1 MFTQLWDPSVLPST
15 RQCVIRHTRVPGRA
29 SDGAG
34 RHRAVPYDHAMPTEP
49 EPGAPD
55 VESRAERKERTR
67 RAILDAALAL
77 AADSNLAA
85 ISLRQVA
92 KQVGVVPTAFYR
104 HFGSLELLGLAL
116 VDESFRSLRLML
128 LDVWR
133 HAPEYR
139 DFIDGS
145 LPIVA
150 QHVRENRS
158 HYAFIARERVAGP
171 PRVREAI
178 AREIDQITRELST
191 DIARSGAAEQ
201 YSATDIGL
209 LADLIVSF
217 VVTMAERLVEDP
229 DSEDRTLAQ
238 ARTQLRMLLVGA
250 LNWRSREPAAGP
262 PDD

>member
-1 MFTQLWDPSVLPST
+1 M
-15 RQCVIRHTRVPGRA
+15 A
-29 SDGAG
+29 EKAADGEETA
-34 RHRAVPYDHAMPTEP
+34 
-49 EPGAPD
+49 
-55 VESRAERKERTR
+55 SRAERKERTR

-150 QHVRENRS
+150 DHVRDNRS

-178 AREIDQITRELST
+178 DHEIALITRELAT

-201 YSATDIGL
+201 YSQHRHRPAGRPD
-209 LADLIVSF
+209 
-217 VVTMAERLVEDP
+217 RLVRGHHGRAP
-229 DSEDRTLAQ
+229 R
-238 ARTQLRMLLVGA
+238 RGPRLRGPHP
-250 LNWRSREPAAGP
+250 RPGPHPAADAAGRRP
-262 PDD
+262 QLALARAGR